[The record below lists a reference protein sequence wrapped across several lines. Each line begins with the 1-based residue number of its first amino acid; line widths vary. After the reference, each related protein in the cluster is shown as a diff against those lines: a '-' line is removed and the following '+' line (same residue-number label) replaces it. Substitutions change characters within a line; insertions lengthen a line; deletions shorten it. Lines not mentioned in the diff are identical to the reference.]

1 MITVTLTF
9 DSYEEAVRVKGN
21 AINILNEYMSGEDP
35 YEHKNHGTPENAL
48 EILVDALHKQ
58 VPQIAS
64 FKGLLKYKDSI
75 VGTET
80 GIIIDGKEYVLHYID
95 GHAPVAVLQEEC
107 FKEENID
114 LMEKVMGS
122 RDDAEDTDAWDDFKS
137 ALEGE
142 GDD

>member
-1 MITVTLTF
+1 MITVTLVF
-9 DSYEEAVRVKGN
+9 DSYEEALRVKQS
-21 AINILNEYMSGEDP
+21 AIDILNEYMFGEDP
-35 YEHKNHGTPENAL
+35 CEHFNHGTPENAL
-48 EILVDALHKQ
+48 EILCDALHEQ
-58 VPQIAS
+58 VPQIMS

-80 GIIIDGKEYVLHYID
+80 GLIIDGKEYVIHYID
-95 GHAPVAVLQEEC
+95 GHEPIAVLQDEC

-122 RDDAEDTDAWDDFKS
+122 RDDAEDQDACDDFKS
-137 ALEGE
+137 ALEGG

>member
-9 DSYEEAVRVKGN
+9 DSYEEALRVKEN

-35 YEHKNHGTPENAL
+35 YEHKSHGTPKNAL
-48 EILVDALHKQ
+48 EIFVDALCKQ
-58 VPQIAS
+58 VPQIMS
-64 FKGLLKYKDSI
+64 FKDLLKYKDYI

-80 GIIIDGKEYVLHYID
+80 GLIINDKEYVLHYID
-95 GHAPVAVLQEEC
+95 DHEPIAVPQDEC

-122 RDDAEDTDAWDDFKS
+122 RDDAVDKDAWDDFKS
-137 ALEGE
+137 ALEGG